1 MESEPAL
8 SGPLYIKILVRTGEM
23 AFCTATNRPLAFR
36 WKLSTCPPKGKLT
49 CLPINARICRCGNHP
64 RSRDPNHI
72 AQHAGR
78 IPKRTAALS
87 DWIKNPDIFDDE
99 TVTTSVQ
106 PAFKNRKTSRK
117 PEILAPAGGWPQ
129 LRAAVK
135 GGADAVYFGLEALNA
150 RARASNFTVEELP
163 DIIGYLHERGV
174 RGFVAVNVLV
184 FDEELAQAET
194 LVRAVARA
202 GVDAVIVQDVGLVS
216 LIKRFAPSLK
226 VHGST
231 QMSITSAEG
240 AEFARELGCERV
252 VVGRELSIRDIA
264 AVREGTTAE
273 VEAFVH
279 GALCVSYSG
288 QCFSSEAWGGRSANR
303 GQCAQACRLPYGLVV
318 DGTMKDMGDVKY
330 LLSPQDLMAV
340 ELVPQLIDAGVG
352 CFKIEGRLK
361 GPEYVGLTTSV
372 YRRAV
377 DEAWEAR
384 FCESGDSYTLS
395 EPEWSLSDADR
406 IDLAQVFARGQ
417 DDSYDGLMRGFLEGP
432 NHQRLVRG
440 RSPRRRGVFLGKV
453 VKSFIRRGGGVV
465 VHLNGKTSVKRGDG
479 VVFDRG
485 MPDKPEAGGSVWEV
499 LDSNGESIARSASEA
514 VSVGEYELTFAA
526 ATVNMWA
533 NEQGGAR
540 EPKPGDL
547 VWRSSDPAFEA
558 RLRKMYGEDVDHR
571 STWTK
576 EPVVIHM
583 TSKGIGSP
591 LRISIV
597 DADGRKGVGI
607 TRSFLSVAER
617 RPLTFASL
625 ATAVG
630 QLGDTHFNIGELNI
644 ENIQGMNKSPGLF
657 ITMGEVK
664 AARREA
670 VDALMSLRKAYCIA
684 EAHNNTGSP
693 TLERSNEQS
702 WWGDHATGPG
712 TQMIQTNA
720 ALVNSSDNE
729 DQLSV
734 LCRTRAQA
742 EAAMNIPWLNEIIL
756 DFLEVHGLQ
765 DVVNLVKASGRNVV
779 VATPRVLKPNEE
791 RLWRFY
797 LRLGADALL
806 VRSAG
811 FMRILKNLRENCE
824 DLCIPELRGDFSL
837 NAANAVGASVLF
849 RHGGLDRLTPTHD
862 LNAVQQVNMA
872 RALGAEGAAKLEVIV
887 HQHLPIFYTEHCVFC
902 RFLSEG
908 NSHKDCGHP
917 CETTRVHLRDGEG
930 SDHLVLADMGCRN
943 TVFNAKAQSGAE
955 YIHELTSAGI
965 TRFRVELVDEPA
977 EIVSPLLEAYKD
989 CLLGLKKG
997 RDVVELVGSFPDANG
1012 RSHGAGRGSFEVKK
1026 EIDRTSMKSTAA
1038 ARNAAYMPARSVHEG
1053 SNNV

>member
-1 MESEPAL
+1 MIHTLCFQMEVC
-8 SGPLYIKILVRTGEM
+8 GR
-23 AFCTATNRPLAFR
+23 
-36 WKLSTCPPKGKLT
+36 
-49 CLPINARICRCGNHP
+49 RCGTRLRRN
-64 RSRDPNHI
+64 SNS
-72 AQHAGR
+72 
-78 IPKRTAALS
+78 AAPHTVKNSQRAFATSERNKNS
-87 DWIKNPDIFDDE
+87 DLYDVD
-99 TVTTSVQ
+99 TLVHS
-106 PAFKNRKTSRK
+106 AFKSRQLSRK

-129 LRAAVK
+129 LCAAVEA
-135 GGADAVYFGLEALNA
+135 GADAVYFGLEALNA
-150 RARASNFTVEELP
+150 RARASNFAVEEVP
-163 DIIGYLHERGV
+163 DVIGYLHERGV
-174 RGFVAVNVLV
+174 RGFVAINVLV
-184 FDEELAQAET
+184 FDEELAQAEK

-202 GVDAVIVQDVGLVS
+202 GADAVIVQDVGLVS
-216 LIKRFAPSLK
+216 LIKGLAPDL
-226 VHGST
+226 VIHGST

-252 VVGRELSIRDIA
+252 VVGRELSIREIV

-318 DGTMKDMGDVKY
+318 DGEVRDMGDVKY

-340 ELVPQLIDAGVG
+340 ELVPQLIDAGVS

-384 FCESGDSYTLS
+384 YCKSVDGHAPSGA
-395 EPEWSLSDADR
+395 EWDLPDAVR
-406 IDLAQVFARGQ
+406 TDLAQVFARGQ
-417 DDSYDGLMRGFLEGP
+417 DDNYDGLTKGFLEGP

-440 RSPRRRGVFLGKV
+440 RSPRHRGVLLGKV
-453 VKSFIRRGGGVV
+453 VDSFIHSGGGVV
-465 VHLNGKTSVKRGDG
+465 VLLSGKVSVKRGDG

-485 MPDKPEAGGSVWEV
+485 MPDKAEAGGNVWEV
-499 LDSNGESIARSASEA
+499 LDSSGKSVARSTHEA
-514 VSVGEYELTFAA
+514 VSSGEFELMFASN
-526 ATVNMWA
+526 TMNMWA
-533 NEQGGAR
+533 NEHGGLQ

-547 VWRSSDPAFEA
+547 VWRSSDNSLTA
-558 RLRKMYGEDVDHR
+558 RLRKMYGKDVDQR
-571 STWTK
+571 LPQRK
-576 EPVVIHM
+576 EPVVVHM
-583 TSKGIGSP
+583 TSEGIGSP

-597 DADGRKGVGI
+597 DAQGRKGVGI
-607 TRSFLSVAER
+607 THSCFSVARR

-630 QLGDTHFNIGELNI
+630 QLGDTHFHVGELNV
-644 ENIQGMNKSPGLF
+644 ESIQGLNALPGLF
-657 ITMGEVK
+657 ISVRDIK

-670 VDALMSLRKAYCIA
+670 VEALMSFRSTSGIA
-684 EAHNNTGSP
+684 EADNNSAS
-693 TLERSNEQS
+693 LALQESMEIS
-702 WWGDHATGPG
+702 WWDNRT
-712 TQMIQTNA
+712 TEKDTK
-720 ALVNSSDNE
+720 ALLPKAVFTKIH
-729 DQLSV
+729 DQECKLTV
-734 LCRTRAQA
+734 LCRTREQTF
-742 EAAMNIPWLNEIIL
+742 AAMNIPWLQEIIL

-765 DVVNLVKASGRNVV
+765 DMVDRVKASGRRAV

-797 LRLGADALL
+797 LKLGADALL

-811 FMRILKNLRENCE
+811 LMRILKNLRENGE
-824 DLCIPELRGDFSL
+824 DHFIPELRGDFSL

-849 RHGGLDRLTPTHD
+849 RHGGLVTLTPTHD
-862 LNAVQQVNMA
+862 LNAAQHVNMA

-908 NSHKDCGHP
+908 NSYRDCGHP
-917 CETTRVHLRDGEG
+917 CETTRIHLRDGGG

-955 YIHELTSAGI
+955 YVHELINAGI
-965 TRFRVELVDEPA
+965 KRFRVDLVDEPA
-977 EIVSPLLEAYKD
+977 ETVSPLLEAYKD
-989 CLLGLKKG
+989 CLLGLKRG
-997 RDVVELVGSFPDANG
+997 RDVVRLVGSFPDANG

-1026 EIDRTSMKSTAA
+1026 EVDRASMKQTAA
-1038 ARNAAYMPARSVHEG
+1038 ARSTTHMPARSVIED
-1053 SNNV
+1053 N